1 MLQIGKTNHLK
12 ITDTLPYGVYLSDE
26 QQNQVLMPNAHL
38 PANAKQGD
46 WLDVFVYHDADG
58 QLVATSTQA
67 KGELGQCVYLNVV
80 GVKPIGAFLDWGL
93 DKDLFVPRNEQ
104 ESIMQEGRSYV
115 VYIYQDRQT
124 GRIAASSKL
133 HNYLHEESLDFQPRQ
148 KVELLISARTDLGYK
163 AVINGTHL
171 GLLFKDEVFK
181 PVYIGQTLPGYIKNI
196 REDGKID
203 LCFQFTD
210 QAARSDLTSQI
221 IAHLQQNNGVS
232 ELTDKS
238 DAKAIY
244 KQFNVS
250 KNAYKKALGALY
262 KQQRIQLGKTQISLI
277 K

>member
-1 MLQIGKTNHLK
+1 MLQIGKTNHLQ
-12 ITDTLPYGVYLSDE
+12 ITDTLPYGVYLSDSE
-26 QQNQVLMPNAHL
+26 QNQVLLPNAHL

-58 QLVATSTQA
+58 QLVASSTIA
-67 KGELGQCVYLNVV
+67 KAEVGQCVYLNVV
-80 GVKPIGAFLDWGL
+80 AVKAIGAFMDWGL

-104 ESIMQEGRSYV
+104 ESPMQEGRSYV

-133 HNYLHEESLDFQPRQ
+133 HNYLHEESIDFEPRQ
-148 KVELLISARTDLGYK
+148 QVNLLISGRTELGYK

-181 PVYIGQTLPGYIKNI
+181 PIYIGQNLPGYIKNI
-196 REDGKID
+196 RDDGKID

-210 QAARSDLTSQI
+210 QAARGDLTSQI
-221 IAHLQQNNGVS
+221 LAYLQQNNGVS

-244 KQFNVS
+244 QQFNVS
-250 KNAYKKALGALY
+250 KNAYKKAIGALY
-262 KQQRIQLGKTQISLI
+262 KQKKIILSKTQISLN